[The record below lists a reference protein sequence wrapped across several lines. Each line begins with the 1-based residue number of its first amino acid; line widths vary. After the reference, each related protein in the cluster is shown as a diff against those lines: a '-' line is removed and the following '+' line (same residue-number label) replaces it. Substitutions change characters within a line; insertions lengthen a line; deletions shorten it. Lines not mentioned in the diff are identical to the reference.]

1 MPPRVKQPKKRPDS
15 SAPNEAGQIPL
26 PNPGEY
32 PTDGGDIGLRRN
44 TLGTFPARGHRAGG
58 GTTIGP
64 AERVAIMRN
73 LEFSA
78 GGRSA
83 LVAGGPV
90 SANQANISERTGQ
103 VQIHGTEET
112 STSAGNVH
120 HDQPAQPPSASQD
133 TAIDPLDRVSTN
145 GETTPDRRRDKKG
158 L

>member
-1 MPPRVKQPKKRPDS
+1 VKQPKKRPDS
-15 SAPNEAGQIPL
+15 SAPDGEGQVAL

-32 PTDGGDIGLRRN
+32 PTDGEEMGVRRN

-64 AERVAIMRN
+64 AERVAIIRN

-78 GGRSA
+78 GGRSQ

-90 SANQANISERTGQ
+90 SSNQAHISERTGQ
-103 VQIHGTEET
+103 VQIHGTHDT
-112 STSAGNVH
+112 SSTAGNVH
-120 HDQPAQPPSASQD
+120 NDQPAHPAPASAD
-133 TAIDPLDRVSTN
+133 TAIDPLDRVSAD
-145 GETTPDRRRDKKG
+145 GENTPDRRRDKKG

>member
-15 SAPNEAGQIPL
+15 SAPNEEGQVPL

-32 PTDGGDIGLRRN
+32 PDDGGDIGLRRN

-103 VQIHGTEET
+103 VQIHGTHDT
-112 STSAGNVH
+112 SSTAGNVQ
-120 HDQPAQPPSASQD
+120 HDQPAHPPPASAD
-133 TAIDPLDRVSTN
+133 TAMDPLDRVSTD
-145 GETTPDRRRDKKG
+145 GDTTPDRRRDKKG